1 MSEIKLK
8 AILFDIENTLLD
20 SAELKKRCIEFAV
33 DSMIESGLSLEREGA
48 KELLW
53 KDYSKRFHGPNVIS
67 DFLKNNNQMDE
78 KILKAGIN
86 GYKKG
91 WTQTIET
98 YPQVRETL
106 IQLKSLGLRLAIVTD
121 APLRNAK
128 KILDGLNLS
137 EYFEVIAA
145 PKSPAEAFKRKPSA
159 TLFLEA
165 LDSLGLGPSDAAH
178 VGDRLKRDIKG
189 ANDVGLISI
198 HAKYGE
204 IFSDNGFKCKADY
217 EINAF
222 DELLGVVHSI
232 NQKT

>member
-1 MSEIKLK
+1 MSENKLK
-8 AILFDIENTLLD
+8 AILFDIENTLFD
-20 SAELKKRCIEFAV
+20 SAEHKKNCVEFAV
-33 DSMIESGLSLEREGA
+33 DAMIESGLSLEKEEA
-48 KELLW
+48 KSLLW
-53 KDYSKRFHGPNVIS
+53 KEYVLHFHGPHVIS
-67 DFLKNNNQMDE
+67 DFLKNNNQWDE
-78 KILKAGIN
+78 KILEAGVN

-106 IQLKSLGLRLAIVTD
+106 TQLKSLGLRLGIVTD

-137 EYFEVIAA
+137 EFFEAIAA
-145 PKSPAEAFKRKPSA
+145 PKNQEEAFKRKPSP

-165 LDSLGLGPSDAAH
+165 LDQLGLGPSDAAH
-178 VGDRLKRDIKG
+178 IGDRLKRDVQG
-189 ANDVGLISI
+189 ANKVGLISI
-198 HAKYGE
+198 HAKYGN
-204 IFSDNGFKCKADY
+204 IFSDNGFKCESNY
-217 EINAF
+217 EIDAF